1 MKNEILQIL
10 KKYWGYPAF
19 RESQEEIIL
28 SALNGLDT
36 LALLPTGGGKS
47 ICFQIPVLAKEGMG
61 IVVSPLIAL
70 MNDQVRQLKDRGI
83 SAVAISSSISFK
95 EIDLILENAANGH
108 YKFLYLSPE
117 RLKNEMFLARIKR
130 MNINLLAVDEAH
142 CISQWGYDFRP
153 AYLQIA
159 ELREILQSAG
169 LIALT
174 ATATPKVVEDIQ
186 EKLNFKN
193 GRLIQKSFYRS
204 NLHYNVLKTEQ
215 KWTNT
220 LDILKRI
227 PGSGIIY
234 SRNRKN
240 TVEIANWLQ
249 KCGVSADYYH
259 AGLSNAERE
268 RKQGEWINNKI
279 RIIVSTNA
287 FGMGIDKPDVRT
299 VIHLELPDSL
309 ESYFQEAGRGGRDE
323 EKAYS
328 VVIVDPSDVDRLKAR
343 YIDTF
348 PDLNFIRR
356 LYQALGN
363 YLQLALGSGENQSF
377 DFEIEEFSKQYSFPI
392 LKTFQ
397 SLKILERESY
407 LVLNEGFNQ
416 SSKILFKADRTA
428 IYDYQLRNPS
438 MDALIKLLFRSYG
451 GLELEYTSIS
461 EWLISKRL
469 NSSREKLRKALKQL
483 KQQGII
489 DYLPAKEKS
498 QIILLKARAKTK
510 FLTISDENL
519 KDRFESLE
527 EKIQSVIDFVLIED
541 VCRSKILLKYF
552 GEEKNEDCGNCD
564 VCRRKSSSK
573 IKKSDLENRILEIL
587 SKSEI
592 PFSKLLEELN
602 LAQSAVVE
610 PIRKMLDEG
619 IVEENDGLLKRII

>member
-1 MKNEILQIL
+1 MKKEILQIL
-10 KKYWGYPAF
+10 KRYWGYNSF
-19 RESQEEIIL
+19 RESQENIIL
-28 SALNGLDT
+28 SVLEGNDT

-47 ICFQIPVLAKEGMG
+47 ICFQVPILFKEGLG

-70 MNDQVRQLKDRGI
+70 MNDQVRQLKNRGI
-83 SAVAISSSISFK
+83 SAVAISSAMSAK
-95 EIDLILENAANGH
+95 EIDLVLENAANGH

-117 RLKNEMFLARIKR
+117 RLKSEMLLARIKR
-130 MNINLLAVDEAH
+130 MNINLLAIDEAH

-153 AYLQIA
+153 SYLQIS
-159 ELREILQSAG
+159 EIRKILPNTA

-174 ATATPKVVEDIQ
+174 ATATPRVVQDIQ
-186 EKLNFKN
+186 DKLEFTKN
-193 GRLIQKSFYRS
+193 QVIQKSFYRE
-204 NLHYNVLKTEQ
+204 NLHYNILKTEQ
-215 KWTNT
+215 KWTYT

-249 KCGVSADYYH
+249 KSSVSADYYH
-259 AGLSNAERE
+259 AGLSSGERE
-268 RKQGEWINNKI
+268 RKQEAWINNEI

-323 EKAYS
+323 KKAYS
-328 VVIVDPSDVDRLKAR
+328 IVIVDPSDVNRLRNR

-348 PDLNFIRR
+348 PDLGFIRKV
-356 LYQALGN
+356 YEAMGN

-377 DFEIEEFSKQYSFPI
+377 DFEIEDFSKQYTFPI

-407 LVLNEGFNQ
+407 LSLNEGFNQ
-416 SSKILFKADRTA
+416 SSKILFKANRTA
-428 IYDYQLRNPS
+428 IYDYQLRNKS
-438 MDALIKLLFRSYG
+438 MDGLIKLLFRSYG
-451 GLELEYTSIS
+451 GLEIEYTSIS

-469 NSSREKLRKALKQL
+469 NTPKEKIIKALHQL

-489 DYLPAKEKS
+489 DYLPGKDKS
-498 QIILLKARAKTK
+498 QIILLRARVKSE

-519 KDRFESLE
+519 KDRFESLK
-527 EKIQSVIDFVLIED
+527 EKIEAVVNFVESED
-541 VCRSKILLKYF
+541 GCRSTILLDYF
-552 GEEKNEDCGNCD
+552 GEIKKSDCGNCD
-564 VCRRKSSSK
+564 VCRRKSQEQLK
-573 IKKSDLENRILEIL
+573 RGQLEREIL
-587 SKSEI
+587 KKVSGIEI
-592 PFSKLLEELN
+592 EMNLLLKDLPFP
-602 LAQSAVVE
+602 QTAVIE
-610 PIRKMLDEG
+610 QIRKMMDKGLIIEQ
-619 IVEENDGLLKRII
+619 DGLIKQNV